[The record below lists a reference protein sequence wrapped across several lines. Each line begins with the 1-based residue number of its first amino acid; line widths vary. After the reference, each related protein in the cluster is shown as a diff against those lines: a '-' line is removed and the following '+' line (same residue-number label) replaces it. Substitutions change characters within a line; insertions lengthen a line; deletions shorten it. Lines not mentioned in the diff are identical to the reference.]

1 MAAEDPFAAPAQA
14 CIANHEEILRH
25 GSPERRMASRRL
37 LYALADAIRRR
48 GEEAAVRE
56 RHGA

>member
-1 MAAEDPFAAPAQA
+1 
-14 CIANHEEILRH
+14 
-25 GSPERRMASRRL
+25 MASHRL

-48 GEEAAVRE
+48 EEEAAVRE